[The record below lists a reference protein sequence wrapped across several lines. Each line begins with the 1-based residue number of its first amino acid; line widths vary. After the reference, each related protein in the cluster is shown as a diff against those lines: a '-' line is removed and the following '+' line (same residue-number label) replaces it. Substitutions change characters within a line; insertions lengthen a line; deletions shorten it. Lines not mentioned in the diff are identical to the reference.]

1 LIPGAAHGEAPAPA
15 TEAPLTD
22 TERDTPAE
30 TELSIDYRYKMSDS
44 RCMDKENLAVA
55 ALRVFLVMLF
65 GVLVL
70 FQVMSLPGQFAH
82 MAREDPEMAY
92 LRWPA
97 TAVTVFW
104 VLCIQVVIVS
114 TWQLLTLVKNDRI
127 FSDASLG
134 WVNAI
139 VAAIG
144 AGWLVLLGVFL
155 YVGFRADDPG
165 LPLLLFLMVIGVTVS
180 GLLMVVMRAL
190 LRQATTLRTD
200 MEAVI

>member
-1 LIPGAAHGEAPAPA
+1 MVIEH
-15 TEAPLTD
+15 
-22 TERDTPAE
+22 R
-30 TELSIDYRYKMSDS
+30 
-44 RCMDKENLAVA
+44 AVA
-55 ALRVFLVMLF
+55 FLRVFLVLLF
-65 GVLVL
+65 GVLVV
-70 FQVMSLPGQFAH
+70 FQVMSLPGQFAY
-82 MAREDPEMAY
+82 MAQQDPEHAY

-114 TWQLLTLVKNDRI
+114 TWKLLTLVKNDRI
-127 FSDASLG
+127 FSDASLV

-139 VAAIG
+139 VWAIAA
-144 AGWLVLLGVFL
+144 AWVVLLGVLL

-165 LPLLLFLMVIGVTVS
+165 LPLLLFLMVTGVTVL

>member
-1 LIPGAAHGEAPAPA
+1 
-15 TEAPLTD
+15 
-22 TERDTPAE
+22 
-30 TELSIDYRYKMSDS
+30 M
-44 RCMDKENLAVA
+44 V
-55 ALRVFLVMLF
+55 LF

-70 FQVMSLPGQFAH
+70 FQVMSLPGQFAY
-82 MAREDPEMAY
+82 MAQQDPEHAY

-114 TWQLLTLVKNDRI
+114 TWKLLTLVKNDRI
-127 FSDASLG
+127 FSEGSLA

-139 VAAIG
+139 VWAIVAA
-144 AGWLVLLGVFL
+144 WVVLAGVFL
-155 YVGFRADDPG
+155 HVGFNADDPG
-165 LPLLLFLMVIGVTVS
+165 LPLLLFLMMVGVSVL